1 MKTEQITDASPKLAH
16 RRVKAKLGWLI
27 HATVYVVVNFGLW
40 MLALTQGHDW
50 NKYPLMGWGLG
61 LLIHGLAVLLT
72 DARHDLKE
80 TLIQRELARIARHR
94 SAS

>member
-1 MKTEQITDASPKLAH
+1 MKTEQITDANLKRAR

-27 HATVYVVVNFGLW
+27 HATVYVGVNFGLW
-40 MLALTQGHDW
+40 MLALIQGHNW

-72 DARHDLKE
+72 DARHPLKE
-80 TLIQRELARIARHR
+80 TLIQRELARIARNR
-94 SAS
+94 NAS